1 MAIVTIVGAGLM
13 GTATAW
19 PLRDNGHEVRL
30 VGTHLDA
37 EIIKSCRQSGF
48 HPRLQRALPEGVRSF
63 FIEEI
68 GEALKSAEIILSGVN
83 SYGVR
88 WIGRTLVPYVRPEH
102 TIIAITKGLEAT
114 DEGSPMNEGE
124 KGLSPLF

>member
-68 GEALKSAEIILSGVN
+68 GEALKSAESSLAGSIPTACGGSGGPWSLTSALN
-83 SYGVR
+83 IRSSPSPRGSR
-88 WIGRTLVPYVRPEH
+88 RRTKAAR
-102 TIIAITKGLEAT
+102 
-114 DEGSPMNEGE
+114 
-124 KGLSPLF
+124 

>member
-1 MAIVTIVGAGLM
+1 MRRSSRVARNRGSIPVC
-13 GTATAW
+13 
-19 PLRDNGHEVRL
+19 N
-30 VGTHLDA
+30 
-37 EIIKSCRQSGF
+37 
-48 HPRLQRALPEGVRSF
+48 ALSLEGVWSF